1 MSLQPLCNF
10 VHIGC
15 AALREHLYE
24 PNRQMHFFSRYTDIT
39 TVMVQAGAKL
49 NAAEPQQE
57 DTIYETQLQAATAVS
72 AIVEAP
78 CLLHVR
84 RPFCVLVQSEARY
97 MSSQLQ
103 QMSAQLTVA

>member
-1 MSLQPLCNF
+1 
-10 VHIGC
+10 
-15 AALREHLYE
+15 
-24 PNRQMHFFSRYTDIT
+24 
-39 TVMVQAGAKL
+39 MVQAGAKR
-49 NAAEPQQE
+49 NAAEQQQE

-72 AIVEAP
+72 AIIEAP

-103 QMSAQLTVA
+103 QMSGQLTLHDISVRIAVDTCRCIANPPCAESQTC